1 MLNNSLIAQVINS
14 NPEMP
19 FMPDVKILTENT
31 NQDKTEQDE
40 NEFFIGNIIK
50 LKEKRNLCIIKVL
63 HPDEYKL

>member
-1 MLNNSLIAQVINS
+1 
-14 NPEMP
+14 MP

-63 HPDEYKL
+63 HPDEYTV